1 MDKLIT
7 HILFLIALELN
18 IVNIE
23 KKFDVIHVGWQ
34 INLTMINPSQMKIA
48 LLIAMW
54 NAIPAASLKQNKL
67 MYWIDQQ
74 LAPSVVV
81 PV

>member
-1 MDKLIT
+1 
-7 HILFLIALELN
+7 
-18 IVNIE
+18 
-23 KKFDVIHVGWQ
+23 
-34 INLTMINPSQMKIA
+34 MINPSQMKIA